1 MATLFNDKIYL
12 AEALQ
17 AFTAELAPATS
28 VFARD
33 FSSAT
38 RRKGDAVIVPR
49 ISQLSTTTFA
59 YANNSSFPYE
69 GAGGTA
75 TAITVNLDNHQIV
88 NIDLSDDEFHDSS
101 AGNLANFGAQ
111 AGRALG
117 KKVLQNI
124 FALFTT
130 GTFGTAL
137 TSLSIASFG
146 RAAIT
151 NGRTQM
157 VKRDVPIDECS
168 LVLNAD
174 LADALLQDSNL
185 YQAYAFGANTLQTG
199 KIQTLLGMPTFVT
212 NILPA
217 NGVSLVG
224 LIIHPDSMA
233 VAMRQYVPQ
242 DTSSYA
248 AVDVMTDAASG
259 ITMTYRRHYN
269 PGRGKH
275 FLNVECLF
283 GFAGALTLGAGLF
296 TQKD

>member
-59 YANNSSFPYE
+59 YANNSNFPYE

-101 AGNLANFGAQ
+101 AGNLANFGSQ

-137 TSLSIASFG
+137 TSLSLASLG

-151 NGRTQM
+151 ASRTAM
-157 VKRDVPIDECS
+157 VKRDVPISECS
-168 LVLNAD
+168 LVANAD
-174 LADALLQDSNL
+174 LADVLLNDTNIF
-185 YQAYAFGANTLQTG
+185 QAYSFGGNVLQTG
-199 KIQTLLGMPTFVT
+199 KIPSILGMPFYTS

-224 LIIHPDSMA
+224 LIVHPDSLA
-233 VAMRQYVPQ
+233 VAMRQFVPQ

-269 PGRGKH
+269 PGKGKH

-283 GFAGALTLGAGLF
+283 GFAAGLTLGAGLI